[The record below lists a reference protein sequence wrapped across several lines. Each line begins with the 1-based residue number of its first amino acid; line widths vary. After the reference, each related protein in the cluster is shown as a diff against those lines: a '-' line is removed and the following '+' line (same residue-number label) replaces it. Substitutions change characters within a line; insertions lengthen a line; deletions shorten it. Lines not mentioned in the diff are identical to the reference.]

1 MFDINEQLTYLV
13 YVMQKRMRRRMSM
26 ALDRDDL
33 TLEQYVVLY
42 HLKEKDGINQ
52 KNLSQRADKDQAT
65 LARILD
71 ILEGRGYVSRK
82 TTEKDRR
89 AFLVFIT
96 EDGKRKVKETAKQLG
111 EVHEDIVSGI
121 EPEKITLFVDL
132 IKQMNQNLKL
142 ITNTVLVEKKLF
154 LMNKW
159 HLLILEC

>member
-1 MFDINEQLTYLV
+1 MMFDINEQLTYLV

-42 HLKEKDGINQ
+42 HLVEKDGINQ

-71 ILEGRGYVSRK
+71 ILEGRGYVIRK

-89 AFLVFIT
+89 AFLVYIT
-96 EDGKRKVKETAKQLG
+96 DEGRRKVKETARLLG

-121 EPEKITLFVDL
+121 EPSKVELFVDM
-132 IKQMNQNLKL
+132 IKQMNQNLE
-142 ITNTVLVEKKLF
+142 EK
-154 LMNKW
+154 MS
-159 HLLILEC
+159 

>member
-26 ALDRDDL
+26 SLDRDDL

-42 HLKEKDGINQ
+42 HLVEKDGINQ

-71 ILEGRGYVSRK
+71 ILEGRGYVIRK

-89 AFLVFIT
+89 AFLVYIT
-96 EDGKRKVKETAKQLG
+96 DEGRRKVKETAKQLG

-121 EPEKITLFVDL
+121 DPDQITLFIDL
-132 IKQMNQNLKL
+132 IKQMNTNLEEKL
-142 ITNTVLVEKKLF
+142 S
-154 LMNKW
+154 
-159 HLLILEC
+159 